1 MQGNY
6 SIEVV
11 EMICAA
17 ESDGNAQVTSTTP
30 ISVEA
35 EEVKSVPT
43 INADAFLMGEP
54 ETEFRSWMGTNAATN
69 WLLAGIMIMIFM
81 FMIFKCD

>member
-17 ESDGNAQVTSTTP
+17 ESDRNAQVTSTEP
-30 ISVEA
+30 IPVES

-43 INADAFLMGEP
+43 IQDTYWIGEP
-54 ETEFRSWMGTNAATN
+54 EKEFRSWMGTNAATN

>member
-17 ESDGNAQVTSTTP
+17 DSDRNAQVTSTEP
-30 ISVEA
+30 IPVEA

-43 INADAFLMGEP
+43 FNAEAFLP
-54 ETEFRSWMGTNAATN
+54 DETASEFRSWMGTNAATN

>member
-1 MQGNY
+1 MEGNY

-17 ESDGNAQVTSTTP
+17 ESDGNAQVTTAIP
-30 ISVEA
+30 VEA
-35 EEVKSVPT
+35 EEVKVPT
-43 INADAFLMGEP
+43 INSDVELVDGK